1 MPSASDPSA
10 VRDLG
15 PSHPESG
22 AVALRLAPPAPR
34 LGLLIPSAGDLIF
47 LLLLV
52 SLAAGPLAQKMLG
65 DAGIGWHIRA
75 GELILRTR
83 SVPRVDPFSLTMNG
97 KPWFAWEWLYDLV
110 VGGLDRA
117 AGLNGVVLFSALV
130 IALTF
135 ALVFRKMLARGS
147 GFGVAVT
154 MLLLA
159 VSASSIHFLARPH
172 VVSWLFTVIFFGVLA
187 AFEDDGNPR
196 RLLWIPVIMLVWV
209 NLHGGF
215 LVGLVLVGIWFLAE
229 SAKSLGWVGSGERI
243 ASARKAKLLAVV
255 GALSAAA
262 TLANPYGYH
271 LHEHIYRYLGDR
283 FLMDHIDE
291 FLSPNFHGLAQK
303 CFAAILLFTIA
314 AAATAPS
321 RLRASEL
328 MVVVFAVYSGLYA
341 TRDIPVSS
349 MLLVLVMA
357 PSLSGSLG
365 EWARSST
372 FGRKQRVRIKRLQDF
387 SGRIGAMESSLQG
400 HWWPIL
406 VVLLGIYAGLQH
418 GRLGSAQ
425 VMDAHFDSKRFPVRA
440 VDWSADHG
448 VGEAMF
454 CPDSWGGYLIYRRY
468 PEMLVV
474 VDDRHDFYGAE
485 YLKNYLKAIR
495 LEPGW
500 EQALEGMHANWI
512 LVPEASPLAARL
524 AGMPTWKAVY
534 RDQTAV
540 LFMPVK
546 A

>member
-1 MPSASDPSA
+1 
-10 VRDLG
+10 
-15 PSHPESG
+15 
-22 AVALRLAPPAPR
+22 
-34 LGLLIPSAGDLIF
+34 
-47 LLLLV
+47 
-52 SLAAGPLAQKMLG
+52 
-65 DAGIGWHIRA
+65 
-75 GELILRTR
+75 
-83 SVPRVDPFSLTMNG
+83 
-97 KPWFAWEWLYDLV
+97 
-110 VGGLDRA
+110 
-117 AGLNGVVLFSALV
+117 
-130 IALTF
+130 
-135 ALVFRKMLARGS
+135 
-147 GFGVAVT
+147 
-154 MLLLA
+154 
-159 VSASSIHFLARPH
+159 
-172 VVSWLFTVIFFGVLA
+172 
-187 AFEDDGNPR
+187 
-196 RLLWIPVIMLVWV
+196 
-209 NLHGGF
+209 
-215 LVGLVLVGIWFLAE
+215 
-229 SAKSLGWVGSGERI
+229 
-243 ASARKAKLLAVV
+243 
-255 GALSAAA
+255 
-262 TLANPYGYH
+262 
-271 LHEHIYRYLGDR
+271 
-283 FLMDHIDE
+283 
-291 FLSPNFHGLAQK
+291 
-303 CFAAILLFTIA
+303 
-314 AAATAPS
+314 
-321 RLRASEL
+321 
-328 MVVVFAVYSGLYA
+328 
-341 TRDIPVSS
+341 
-349 MLLVLVMA
+349 LVLVMA